1 MKTLSNK
8 DYHQFIFENSY
19 DAILLA
25 RPDGSIFR
33 ANPAACEM
41 FHRSEEEICKIGR
54 DGIEDKDNPHFQE
67 ALEERNLCGKARA
80 QFNCIRKDGSVFPV
94 DYTSAVIKDENNE
107 IWTVNI
113 IRDMTVYHKA
123 EENQSIMASQ
133 MELYANYDYLTSI
146 YNRRTFLDKLELEI
160 RKSKNFQVSTSLM
173 MIDVDR
179 FKYINDTYGHLAG
192 DIVLK
197 RVSQILREGIRAKD
211 ILGRYGGDEFVIC
224 LPETSFD
231 EALVIAERLR
241 ERIESVTIKQGSFE
255 INVTAS
261 FGIAAYDCG
270 ANEEADSLIL
280 RADKNMYKAK
290 VKRNNVYKFN
300 V

>member
-1 MKTLSNK
+1 MKKFLGH
-8 DYHQFIFENSY
+8 DYYRFIFENSY
-19 DAILLA
+19 DAIMLTS
-25 RPDGSIFR
+25 PDGTIHR

-41 FHRSEEEICKIGR
+41 FQLSEERICEIGR
-54 DGIEDKDNPHFQE
+54 GGIADESDPRLQT
-67 ALEERNLCGKARA
+67 ALEQRAKNGKARA
-80 QFNCIRKDGSVFPV
+80 EFNCVRNDGSIFPV
-94 DYTSAVIKDENNE
+94 DCTSAIFKDENDE
-107 IWTVNI
+107 TRTAI
-113 IRDMTVYHKA
+113 IMRDMTVYKEA
-123 EENQSIMASQ
+123 EENQSIIASQ

-160 RKSKNFQVSTSLM
+160 RKSKNFKVSTSLM

-179 FKYINDTYGHLAG
+179 FKYINDTYGHLSG

-197 RVSQILREGIRAKD
+197 RVAQILREGIRAKD

>member
-1 MKTLSNK
+1 MNRNLNHE
-8 DYHQFIFENSY
+8 YYRFIFENSY
-19 DAILLA
+19 DAIMLTS
-25 RPDGSIFR
+25 PDGTIHH

-41 FHRSEEEICKIGR
+41 FQRTEEEICKIGR
-54 DGIEDKDNPHFQE
+54 SGIVDASDPRLMV
-67 ALEERNLCGKARA
+67 ALEQRAEKGKARA
-80 QFNCIRKDGSVFPV
+80 EFNCVRKDGSIFTV
-94 DYTSAVIKDENNE
+94 DCTSVLFKDENGE
-107 IWTVNI
+107 TRTAVIL
-113 IRDMTVYHKA
+113 RDMTIYKKA
-123 EENQSIMASQ
+123 QDDQGIIASQ

-160 RKSKNFQVSTSLM
+160 RKSKSFKVPTSLM
-173 MIDVDR
+173 MIDIDR

-231 EALVIAERLR
+231 EAVNIAERLR
-241 ERIESVTIKQGSFE
+241 SKIECVTIKQGSFE

-270 ANEEADSLIL
+270 ANEDADSLIS

>member
-1 MKTLSNK
+1 MLTS
-8 DYHQFIFENSY
+8 
-19 DAILLA
+19 
-25 RPDGSIFR
+25 PDGTIHR

-41 FHRSEEEICKIGR
+41 FQRIEEEICEIGR
-54 DGIEDKDNPHFQE
+54 SGTVDSSDPRLQA
-67 ALEERNLCGKARA
+67 ALEQRAEKGKARA
-80 QFNCIRKDGSVFPV
+80 EFNCVRKDGSIFPV
-94 DYTSAVIKDENNE
+94 DCTSAIFKDENGE
-107 IWTVNI
+107 TRTAI
-113 IRDMTVYHKA
+113 ILRDMTVYKKA
-123 EENQSIMASQ
+123 QDDQSIIASQ

-160 RKSKNFQVSTSLM
+160 RKSKNFQVPTSLM

-197 RVSQILREGIRAKD
+197 RVSQILREGIRSKD

-231 EALVIAERLR
+231 EAVNIAERLR
-241 ERIESVTIKQGSFE
+241 SKIECVTIKQGSFE

-261 FGIAAYDCG
+261 FGIAAYDCFV
-270 ANEEADSLIL
+270 NEDADSLIS
-280 RADKNMYKAK
+280 RADRNMYKAK

>member
-1 MKTLSNK
+1 LKTLSNK
-8 DYHQFIFENSY
+8 EYYEFIFENYY

-41 FHRSEEEICKIGR
+41 FQRSEEEIIEIGR
-54 DGIEDKDNPHFQE
+54 DGIEDKDNPYFKA
-67 ALEERNLCGKARA
+67 ALEERALNGKARA
-80 QFNCIRKDGSVFPV
+80 QFNGVRKDGSVFPV
-94 DYTSAVIKDENNE
+94 DYTTAVIKDENNE
-107 IWTVNI
+107 IWIINF
-113 IRDMTVYHKA
+113 IRDMSVYKKA
-123 EENQSIMASQ
+123 EDNESIIASQ

-160 RKSKNFQVSTSLM
+160 RKSKNFQVPTSLM
-173 MIDVDR
+173 MIDIDR

-197 RVSQILREGIRAKD
+197 RVSQILREGIRTKD

-231 EALVIAERLR
+231 ESVNIAERLR
-241 ERIESVTIKQGSFE
+241 SKIECVTIKQGSFE

-270 ANEEADSLIL
+270 VNEDADSLIS
-280 RADKNMYKAK
+280 RADRNMYKAK
-290 VKRNNVYKFN
+290 MKRNNVYKFN
-300 V
+300 L